1 MGVLGILPL
10 CYMRPC
16 AHYVYSS
23 ETFLERTDRSA
34 THSPPGAPRA
44 GTVQGLRHVGSGAHA
59 AMDWTFCELQYPEP
73 WAGHRVLSAGC
84 EWAFRAFQGWKSDFP
99 AWGAAGGKGPLCARL
114 RGPHPQA
121 SCAGVDN
128 ICGFTV
134 CFHFNVKQSWSSN
147 MCMNKQNSSV
157 EIAAEAGREEERALH
172 LGPGGAV
179 SAFEK

>member
-1 MGVLGILPL
+1 MAP
-10 CYMRPC
+10 PT
-16 AHYVYSS
+16 A
-23 ETFLERTDRSA
+23 
-34 THSPPGAPRA
+34 PPGPPGPAQFRVCYTLALVPTQRWTGRFVSCNTLSPGPA
-44 GTVQGLRHVGSGAHA
+44 TEFSLRGASG
-59 AMDWTFCELQYPEP
+59 
-73 WAGHRVLSAGC
+73 LSALS
-84 EWAFRAFQGWKSDFP
+84 R
-99 AWGAAGGKGPLCARL
+99 GGKAISLRGAQPGEMGPLCARL

-157 EIAAEAGREEERALH
+157 EIAAEAGREEECALH